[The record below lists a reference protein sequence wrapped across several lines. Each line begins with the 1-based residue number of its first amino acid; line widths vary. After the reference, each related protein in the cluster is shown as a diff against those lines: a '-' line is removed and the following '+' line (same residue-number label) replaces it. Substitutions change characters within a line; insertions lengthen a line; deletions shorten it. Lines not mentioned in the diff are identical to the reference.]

1 MSRLSNPAGV
11 RINQPHFV
19 HVVSATVRNTR
30 LSYRALGLLVYLL
43 DQKEGWQVRAEQ
55 LSKGEGRE
63 GREAIRTAL
72 RELQVA
78 GHYRLERRRLRN
90 GKCVMGT
97 ALSGTPLEQWVRD
110 HEIFSTQK
118 DPAVPVIEQEDGT
131 FLVQYPDGSLG
142 SDGFEPDPYAD
153 EEPPADEEPE
163 EPAAAEEPAAE
174 QPPAAPP
181 KKRRPRRTAA
191 QKAADDAEKAA
202 AAEKKAEEKA
212 ALDAAA
218 DEVAK
223 WWWEDAER
231 HLGKFAGKTNGYLAM
246 RGMVK
251 KALQVGYTKRQCAD
265 ALRHARQHL
274 PSAQQWQTALGV
286 VTNHIAP
293 KRPTGRVPYSDAAT
307 WGTPGEDAPT
317 VPGTPEPTPSS
328 DADAVVFGVIERP

>member
-163 EPAAAEEPAAE
+163 EPTAAEESAVEEPLSRAAE
-174 QPPAAPP
+174 EASPPPHCGSEGRRRRGEGRRRREEGGGEGGAGRGRGGGREVVVGGRREAPGQVRGKEQRLPGHARNGDEGPRGGLHPTAVRGRPPARA
-181 KKRRPRRTAA
+181 
-191 QKAADDAEKAA
+191 
-202 AAEKKAEEKA
+202 
-212 ALDAAA
+212 
-218 DEVAK
+218 
-223 WWWEDAER
+223 
-231 HLGKFAGKTNGYLAM
+231 
-246 RGMVK
+246 
-251 KALQVGYTKRQCAD
+251 
-265 ALRHARQHL
+265 
-274 PSAQQWQTALGV
+274 
-286 VTNHIAP
+286 
-293 KRPTGRVPYSDAAT
+293 
-307 WGTPGEDAPT
+307 
-317 VPGTPEPTPSS
+317 
-328 DADAVVFGVIERP
+328 

>member
-110 HEIFSTQK
+110 HEVFSTQK

-153 EEPPADEEPE
+153 EEPPADDEPE
-163 EPAAAEEPAAE
+163 EPAAAEE
-174 QPPAAPP
+174 PPAAPP

-191 QKAADDAEKAA
+191 QKAADDAAKAA

-218 DEVAK
+218 EEVAK
-223 WWWEDAER
+223 WWWAHAEQ
-231 HLGKFAGKTNGYLAM
+231 HLGRYVGKNNGYLAM
-246 RGMVK
+246 RGMVR
-251 KALQVGYTKRQCAD
+251 KALEAGYTQRQCAE
-265 ALRHARQHL
+265 ALQNTRKHL

-286 VTNHIAP
+286 VTNHIIP
-293 KRPTGRVPYSDAAT
+293 SQPTGRIPYSDKAT
-307 WGTPGEDAPT
+307 WGEHSDAPPTTPGD
-317 VPGTPEPTPSS
+317 TPSTTADDS
-328 DADAVVFGVIERP
+328 DNATFGVIARP

>member
-1 MSRLSNPAGV
+1 MSRLSNPAGM

-19 HVVSATVRNTR
+19 HVLSTTARNTQ

-43 DQKEGWQVRAEQ
+43 DQKPGWQVRAEQ

-97 ALSGTPLEQWVRD
+97 ALSGVPLEQWVRD
-110 HEIFSTQK
+110 HEVFSTQK

-131 FLVQYPDGSLG
+131 FLVQYPDGTLG
-142 SDGFEPDPYAD
+142 SDGFEPDPYDD
-153 EEPPADEEPE
+153 EEPAADPQPQPE
-163 EPAAAEEPAAE
+163 EPAAEEP
-174 QPPAAPP
+174 PVAPP
-181 KKRRPRRTAA
+181 KKRRARRTPE
-191 QKAADDAEKAA
+191 QKAADDAAKAA

-218 DEVAK
+218 EAVAK

-231 HLGKFAGKTNGYLAM
+231 HLGRYVGKNNGYLAM
-246 RGMVK
+246 RGMVR
-251 KALQVGYTKRQCAD
+251 KALEAGYTQRQCAD
-265 ALRHARQHL
+265 ALRHAGKHL
-274 PSAQQWQTALGV
+274 PSAQQWQTALGI
-286 VTNHIAP
+286 VTNHILPSQP
-293 KRPTGRVPYSDAAT
+293 KGRVPYSDEAT
-307 WGTPGEDAPT
+307 WGRQGDPPT
-317 VPGTPEPTPSS
+317 NTPSTPADDS
-328 DADAVVFGVIERP
+328 DDATFGVIARP